1 MATLRSRFIKVT
13 GALAASA
20 MLALGV
26 AACGG
31 KSGGGSG
38 GGSTSNVKVG
48 IVGAATGPNAQL
60 GINIANGAKL
70 AFDQYNA
77 TKPKVKIAGKVYD
90 TQGDPAVAPGQVR
103 KAIQDKVAAVVGPAF
118 SGESKAVDKDFEEA
132 QIPSISASAT
142 ATVLATNGWKYWHRV
157 VANDDVQGPADAQFV
172 TGTLGA
178 KKLFVVDDNQEYSV
192 GLADAVAKAAQG
204 SGATVQRDKVDPKA
218 SDYSSTVNKIKSFNA
233 DAIFYGGYYAEA
245 GKLLKQLRDGGV
257 KAKFVSDDGSSDP
270 GLIKAAGAQQA
281 DGAMASCPCLLA
293 GFAKDPKAQKFTTD
307 YKAKFGVDPGTY
319 SAEGYDAASLI
330 IQAVKAGKTSGKDI
344 NDFLASVNYG
354 GVSKQLQF
362 TPKGEPN
369 RSTIFMYQV
378 QGGNWTSLG
387 DIKQAKPQ

>member
-1 MATLRSRFIKVT
+1 MATLRSRFINVT
-13 GALAASA
+13 GVLAASA
-20 MLALGV
+20 ALALGA

-31 KSGGGSG
+31 KSGGGNG
-38 GGSTSNVKVG
+38 GGSTSNVRVG

-70 AFDQYNA
+70 AIDQYNA
-77 TKPKVKIAGKVYD
+77 TNPKVKITAVVYD

-103 KAIQDKVAAVVGPAF
+103 KAIQDKVVAVVGPAF

-132 QIPSISASAT
+132 EIPNISASAT
-142 ATVLATNGWKYWHRV
+142 ATALAANGWKYWHRV
-157 VANDDVQGPADAQFV
+157 VANDDVQGPADAQFI
-172 TGTLGA
+172 TGTLQA

-204 SGATVQRDKVDPKA
+204 AGATVQRDKIDPKG

-257 KAKFVSDDGSSDP
+257 KSKFVSDDGSSDP
-270 GLIKAAGAQQA
+270 GLIKAAGTQQA
-281 DGAMASCPCLLA
+281 EGAMASCPCLLA
-293 GFAKDPKAQKFTTD
+293 GFSKDPKAQKFTAD

-319 SAEGYDAASLI
+319 SAEGYDAANLI
-330 IQAVKAGKTSGKDI
+330 IEAIKAGKTTGKDI
-344 NDFLASVNYG
+344 NAFLSTVNYS

-369 RSTIFMYQV
+369 QSTIFMYQV
-378 QGGNWTSLG
+378 QNGNWTSLG
-387 DIKQAKPQ
+387 DVKQAKPQ

>member
-13 GALAASA
+13 GVLAASA
-20 MLALGV
+20 TLALGA

-31 KSGGGSG
+31 KAGGGSG
-38 GGSTSNVKVG
+38 GGSADNVKVG

-70 AFDQYNA
+70 AFDQYDA
-77 TKPKVKIAGKVYD
+77 TNPKVKITGVVYD

-103 KAIQDKVAAVVGPAF
+103 KAIQDKIVAAVGPAF

-132 QIPSISASAT
+132 EVPNISASAT
-142 ATVLATNGWKYWHRV
+142 ATALAANGWKYWHRV
-157 VANDDVQGPADAQFV
+157 VANDDVQGPADAAFI

-192 GLADAVAKAAQG
+192 GLADAVAKTAQG
-204 SGATVQRDKVDPKA
+204 SGATVQRDKIDPKA

-257 KAKFVSDDGSSDP
+257 QAKFVSDDGSSDP

-281 DGAMASCPCLLA
+281 NGAMASCPCLLA
-293 GFAKDPKAQKFTTD
+293 GFSKDPKAQKFTAD

-330 IQAVKAGKTSGKDI
+330 IEAVKAGKTTGKDI
-344 NDFLASVNYG
+344 NDYLSTVNYS

-362 TPKGEPN
+362 TPKGEPSQ
-369 RSTIFMYQV
+369 STIFMYQV
-378 QGGNWTSLG
+378 QNGTWSSLG